1 MQSGKAGIYEGYLI
15 DISAIFSYLTKAG
28 EYMNGRILSKKV
40 LFRAFILLFMVD
52 ISVSVLSD
60 GIALSYGLFGEL
72 KAFSTVERQESS
84 ILAKPFRINPGKVL
98 KLIEKKAEQIARY
111 SWLLLIV
118 IILSVYCLRYF
129 CPSFITPVALKVRMN
144 N

>member
-1 MQSGKAGIYEGYLI
+1 
-15 DISAIFSYLTKAG
+15 
-28 EYMNGRILSKKV
+28 MNGRILSKKV

-60 GIALSYGLFGEL
+60 GIAPSYGLFGEL
-72 KAFSTVERQESS
+72 KAFSAVERQESS
-84 ILAKPFRINPGKVL
+84 ILAKPFRINPGKGL

-129 CPSFITPVALKVRMN
+129 CPGFITPVALKVRMN